1 VSAGVVMVVVVS
13 AGVVV
18 VSARVVML
26 SAGVVVSAGVVSKR
40 VVSIG
45 STKAGSIGI
54 GDGNTRGDMGESGL
68 IGRDC

>member
-1 VSAGVVMVVVVS
+1 MLSTGVVVLS

-26 SAGVVVSAGVVSKR
+26 SAEVVVSAGVVSKR
-40 VVSIG
+40 VVAMG

-54 GDGNTRGDMGESGL
+54 GDGNTRGGICEGGL
-68 IGRDC
+68 IGKDC

>member
-1 VSAGVVMVVVVS
+1 
-13 AGVVV
+13 
-18 VSARVVML
+18 ML
-26 SAGVVVSAGVVSKR
+26 SAGVVVSAGVVSKW

-54 GDGNTRGDMGESGL
+54 RDGNTRGGMGGFGL

>member
-1 VSAGVVMVVVVS
+1 VVVGSAG
-13 AGVVV
+13 
-18 VSARVVML
+18 VVML

-54 GDGNTRGDMGESGL
+54 GDGNTNGGMGEGGF
-68 IGRDC
+68 IGRDY

>member
-1 VSAGVVMVVVVS
+1 MTVS

-18 VSARVVML
+18 VSAGM
-26 SAGVVVSAGVVSKR
+26 VVVSARVIMLSAWVVVSTGVVSKR

-45 STKAGSIGI
+45 STKAVSIRI
-54 GDGNTRGDMGESGL
+54 ADGNTRGGMRKGGL